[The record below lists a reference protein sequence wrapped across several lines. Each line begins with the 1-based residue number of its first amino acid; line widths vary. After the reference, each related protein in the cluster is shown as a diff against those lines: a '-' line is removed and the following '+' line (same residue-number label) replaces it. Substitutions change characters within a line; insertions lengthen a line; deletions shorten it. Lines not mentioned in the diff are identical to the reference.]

1 MFNSLTHGGALNN
14 HKNKKEGRE
23 IFKNASN
30 CSAKT
35 KNKHTNKKITSSN
48 LISNIQRPTSNSAIT
63 LIALIITIIVLLI
76 LAGVTLN
83 MIMGEN
89 GIIKKAQLAK
99 SKTEEAQQK
108 EENELENLNKQT
120 NDQNSNNPE
129 NLEIDDELQKILKE
143 AGMSIST
150 EDILNTSAIMD
161 KIKGLIP
168 EETED
173 TVKNKTTENGIIEYE
188 DIYGGKIRTNDEYS
202 NRYAWKALNGNTNDM
217 AYTSLKCQSNF
228 YIEYEFPNEVYAVK
242 TKFSIGNGSNYTGK
256 RRIVVQGYN
265 EKNKTWENITDE
277 LVYSGNHAAMS
288 EMRDINL
295 KCEKSYKRFR
305 LQFLS
310 IEDSTGYAAEDSC
323 VMIFQLYGT
332 KSEQNNFDEQ
342 DLINKMLRENNI
354 KISLKDMM
362 TNKDF
367 TKRLLNK
374 LSIETIKNNNTL
386 RENGYELIPEESE
399 STVKNKTTENGI
411 IEYEDIYGGKIR
423 TNDEYPDN
431 YAWKAF
437 DGKTLT
443 QTYALAVAK
452 PAEFYVEYEFP
463 NEVYALKTKFVITN
477 NSKYNGKRR
486 VVIQGYNEEN
496 KIWKNITEELVYSG
510 NYSSLP
516 EERNINLIYDRP
528 YKRFRLQFLRIEDST
543 GYGAQNSGIITFQ
556 LYGKNKK

>member
-1 MFNSLTHGGALNN
+1 MT
-14 HKNKKEGRE
+14 
-23 IFKNASN
+23 
-30 CSAKT
+30 
-35 KNKHTNKKITSSN
+35 
-48 LISNIQRPTSNSAIT
+48 
-63 LIALIITIIVLLI
+63 
-76 LAGVTLN
+76 
-83 MIMGEN
+83 MGEN

-108 EENELENLNKQT
+108 GENGLENLNKQT
-120 NDQNSNNPE
+120 NDKNSNNPE

-173 TVKNKTTENGIIEYE
+173 
-188 DIYGGKIRTNDEYS
+188 
-202 NRYAWKALNGNTNDM
+202 
-217 AYTSLKCQSNF
+217 
-228 YIEYEFPNEVYAVK
+228 
-242 TKFSIGNGSNYTGK
+242 
-256 RRIVVQGYN
+256 
-265 EKNKTWENITDE
+265 
-277 LVYSGNHAAMS
+277 
-288 EMRDINL
+288 
-295 KCEKSYKRFR
+295 
-305 LQFLS
+305 
-310 IEDSTGYAAEDSC
+310 
-323 VMIFQLYGT
+323 
-332 KSEQNNFDEQ
+332 
-342 DLINKMLRENNI
+342 
-354 KISLKDMM
+354 
-362 TNKDF
+362 
-367 TKRLLNK
+367 
-374 LSIETIKNNNTL
+374 
-386 RENGYELIPEESE
+386 
-399 STVKNKTTENGI
+399 TVKNKTTENGI

-528 YKRFRLQFLRIEDST
+528 YKRFRLQFLSIEDST

>member
-1 MFNSLTHGGALNN
+1 MLYTRTRGGALNN
-14 HKNKKEGRE
+14 HKNKKEGRD
-23 IFKNASN
+23 IFKNASK

-35 KNKHTNKKITSSN
+35 KNKYTNKITSNN
-48 LISNIQRPTSNSAIT
+48 LTSNIQRPTSNSAIT

-83 MIMGEN
+83 MVMGEN

-108 EENELENLNKQT
+108 EENELENLNKQI
-120 NDQNSNNPE
+120 NDKNSNNPG

-143 AGMSIST
+143 AGMSISM
-150 EDILNTSAIMD
+150 EDILNTPAIID

-168 EETED
+168 EETKD
-173 TVKNKTTENGIIEYE
+173 TVKNKTTENGIIQYE
-188 DIYGGKIRTNDEYS
+188 DNFGGIIRTNDEY
-202 NRYAWKALNGNTNDM
+202 T
-217 AYTSLKCQSNF
+217 
-228 YIEYEFPNEVYAVK
+228 
-242 TKFSIGNGSNYTGK
+242 
-256 RRIVVQGYN
+256 
-265 EKNKTWENITDE
+265 
-277 LVYSGNHAAMS
+277 
-288 EMRDINL
+288 
-295 KCEKSYKRFR
+295 
-305 LQFLS
+305 
-310 IEDSTGYAAEDSC
+310 
-323 VMIFQLYGT
+323 
-332 KSEQNNFDEQ
+332 
-342 DLINKMLRENNI
+342 
-354 KISLKDMM
+354 
-362 TNKDF
+362 
-367 TKRLLNK
+367 
-374 LSIETIKNNNTL
+374 
-386 RENGYELIPEESE
+386 
-399 STVKNKTTENGI
+399 
-411 IEYEDIYGGKIR
+411 
-423 TNDEYPDN
+423 DN

-443 QTYALAVAK
+443 QTYALTAAK

-528 YKRFRLQFLRIEDST
+528 YKRFRLQFLSIEDST